1 MKGKR
6 RGFTLI
12 ELLTVI
18 AIIALLLSLAV
29 PALNEARMRARI
41 VGDQASLRVVNDAVE
56 NFANDMGFYPDSYH
70 GQGMLLKQQPAGA
83 PLFNPVPDYDQGAH
97 TLFEALAGL
106 DHIGYQKDHVYVID
120 PDTGVPSVYDA
131 DRRRVETKRWGP
143 YLKLESVNIGTM
155 QEAHKN
161 STVFVNNNNP
171 IFMDTLDVQDTRAIL
186 YYKANPS
193 RHLISQVYRYRDN
206 AGITS
211 DKDQNSGLYYHWD
224 EVQDQNISTPPDFAG
239 DPTYSYAVP
248 YSDRIYFWDKFIKSI
263 WNKDTGDNSAVPYAS
278 ATARPHNQSSFILIN
293 AGRDH
298 RYFTEDDITN
308 YK

>member
-56 NFANDMGFYPDSYH
+56 NFANDMGFYPDSFHRY
-70 GQGMLLKQQPAGA
+70 GMLLKNRDDGA
-83 PLFNPVPDYDQGAH
+83 PIFDDTVEYDQGAH
-97 TLFEALAGL
+97 TLFEALAGM
-106 DHIGYQKDHVYVID
+106 DHIGYQKDHVYLID
-120 PDTGVPSVYDA
+120 PDTGAPSVWTN
-131 DRRRVETKRWGP
+131 EGLFETTKRWGP
-143 YLKLESVNIGTM
+143 YLKLESVNIETM
-155 QEAHKN
+155 QKAHQN
-161 STVFVNNNNP
+161 SETFLNNNNP
-171 IFMDTLDVQDTRAIL
+171 VFMDTLEVQDARAIL
-186 YYKANPS
+186 YYKANTS
-193 RHLISQVYRYRDN
+193 RHLIHQIYRYRDN

-211 DKDQNSGLYYHWD
+211 DQGNGLYYHWD
-224 EVQDQNISTPPDFAG
+224 EIEDADVETPPDFTG
-239 DPTYSYAVP
+239 DPDWP
-248 YSDRIYFWDKFIKSI
+248 YDNGYVWDKFIKGI
-263 WNKDTGDNSAVPYAS
+263 WNRDTGDGDYTIPS
-278 ATARPHNQSSFILIN
+278 ARPHNQDSFILIN

-308 YK
+308 Y